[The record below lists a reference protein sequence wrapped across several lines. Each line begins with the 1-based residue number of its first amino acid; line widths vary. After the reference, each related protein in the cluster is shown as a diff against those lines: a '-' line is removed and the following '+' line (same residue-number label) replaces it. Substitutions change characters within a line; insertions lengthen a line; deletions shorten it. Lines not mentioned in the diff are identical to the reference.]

1 MGYSTVNPTRS
12 CVVRVS
18 QVNHHNLKMSY
29 QLKANE
35 VLNKKFRGYITI
47 REFIIH
53 Y

>member
-1 MGYSTVNPTRS
+1 MGYSTVNPARS

-18 QVNHHNLKMSY
+18 QVNHNLKMSY

-47 REFIIH
+47 REFIIR